1 MGEPLLAQPGHILEA
16 LPEQNVP
23 RPGGGGNWTEKIA
36 GGQWLLGPNPRHAW
50 ISVHDPQNEF
60 DQPLTGLSGTIVS
73 KPEVSTA
80 DVQFVHPF
88 GNDFEFHV
96 APDPPYFDLVAP
108 NMEDSSYASAT
119 NTANAELNLNV
130 PGVIGME
137 MDGDLVPD
145 EYKPKVGDRVAL
157 WGRLIV
163 DAGHVDFHTEIH
175 PPLVMVSAQQGRSS
189 GQKPESTAFDA
200 TSVRITSR
208 PFLVSQEFDHGSL
221 FNQLSIQV
229 GEAALNPFSRIDA
242 HPRLMPK
249 PFAGRNIITFDIR
262 PPSPRRRPGDRL
274 ILESTITQRSAGV
287 TLTAMRHQNSPDA
300 VRVSILLN
308 DDDYTPP
315 AEPPRHD
322 FDVSLAELLLDKVGK
337 AGFGVIFGGVAGIPN
352 VGIVVARG
360 FPTHRYEKP
369 NASSAGHANSKT
381 RRQVEDDAPNIPT
394 NRDDGQPF
402 PLFGTMTLEWERA
415 PEWLE
420 PVLHMMMT

>member
-1 MGEPLLAQPGHILEA
+1 MGELPLGQPGHILEA

-23 RPGGGGNWTEKIA
+23 RPGGGGNWTERIA
-36 GGQWLLGPNPRHAW
+36 GGQWLLGPNPRHGW

-60 DQPLTGLSGTIVS
+60 DQPLTGLSGTIVN
-73 KPEVSTA
+73 KPHVSAA
-80 DVQFVHPF
+80 DVPFLHPF

-96 APDPPYFDLVAP
+96 APDPPYFDLVGP
-108 NMEDSSYASAT
+108 NMTGSYASST
-119 NTANAELNLNV
+119 NTANAEFNLNV

-145 EYKPKVGDRVAL
+145 EYRPSAGDRVAL

-163 DAGHVDFHTEIH
+163 DAAHDDFHTEIH
-175 PPLVMVSAQQGRSS
+175 PPLVMVSAQQGRTTEDVSE
-189 GQKPESTAFDA
+189 PTVFDA
-200 TSVRITSR
+200 TNVRITSR

-221 FNQLSIQV
+221 FNQLSIQLI
-229 GEAALNPFSRIDA
+229 EASNPFSRIDA

-274 ILESTITQRSAGV
+274 ILESTITQRSTGV
-287 TLTAMRHQNSPDA
+287 ALTAMRHPNDPDT
-300 VRVSILLN
+300 VRISILLN
-308 DDDYTPP
+308 ADDYTPP
-315 AEPPRHD
+315 AEPRRHD
-322 FDVSLAELLLDKVGK
+322 INVSLAELLLDEVGKVGFAAIF
-337 AGFGVIFGGVAGIPN
+337 AGVSAIPIVGGV
-352 VGIVVARG
+352 VALG
-360 FPTHRYEKP
+360 FPTHCYEKP
-369 NASSAGHANSKT
+369 NASSADHANSKT
-381 RRQVEDDAPNIPT
+381 RQQVEDIEANIPT

-420 PVLHMMMT
+420 PVLHTMMT